1 VSVVVP
7 RKRFGQHFLRAVEVI
22 DRIVDAIS
30 PVVDDH
36 FVEIGPGEGVL
47 THRILAVVPRMAAI
61 EIDRDL
67 AALLRRNPG
76 PERLDLIEADALA
89 TDFSRFPLGARLIG
103 NLPYN
108 ISTPLIFHL
117 CEQAERFR
125 DMHFML
131 QKEVVDRMAAKP
143 GTSNYGR
150 LSVMVQFW
158 FEVEALFNV
167 PPSAFYPPPKVDST
181 VVRLLPRPR
190 SVRGEVDPAA
200 LGRVVGA
207 AFAHR
212 RKMLRNAFSEDLD
225 AAALEAAGIN
235 PQSRAQDLSL
245 ADYLQLARRVKRS
258 G

>member
-1 VSVVVP
+1 MSMVVP
-7 RKRFGQHFLRAVEVI
+7 RKRFGQHFLRSKAVI
-22 DRIVDAIS
+22 DQIVEAIS
-30 PVVDDH
+30 PKVEDL

-47 THRILAVVPRMAAI
+47 TQRILAVVPRMIAI

-76 PERLDLIEADALA
+76 HDRLDLIEADALT
-89 TDFSRFPLGARLIG
+89 TDFSGVAEGARLIG

-117 CEQAERFR
+117 CDHAERFR

-143 GTSNYGR
+143 GSSQYSR
-150 LSVMVQFW
+150 LSVMTQFW
-158 FEVEALFNV
+158 FEVEALFDV
-167 PPSAFYPPPKVDST
+167 PPSAFYPAPKVDST
-181 VVRLLPRPR
+181 VVRLRPR
-190 SVRGEVDPAA
+190 SRAERGDVDARA
-200 LGRVVGA
+200 LGHVVSV

-212 RKMLRNAFSEDLD
+212 RKMLRNSFGEHLD
-225 AAALEAAGIN
+225 AEALAAVGVN
-235 PQSRAQDLSL
+235 PQCRAQDLTLS
-245 ADYLQLARRVKRS
+245 DYLALARRLAPS